1 MMRQKIK
8 IFLKYLKLGSYLRA
22 KGLKF
27 DQVLDDATAS
37 MNKRPNKIPKV
48 SLEEIIPGSITAK
61 ICEKETED
69 GNVSLSELLCIVS
82 MVKHFKVNK
91 IFEIGTFN
99 GRTTLNIHQNCV
111 KEPKIYTLDLPATD
125 AEKTVHKL
133 HDWEKTYTNKTE
145 PGRKFSHLRDDG
157 SIVQLLGDSAKFGRQ
172 DLNNY
177 FDFIFV
183 DGSHTAKY
191 VANDS
196 ELALRLVKKEKGIIV
211 WHDYDTEWDGVTNTM
226 ENFYANDQRFKDI
239 KSIKETSLLFL
250 RK

>member
-1 MMRQKIK
+1 MRQKVK
-8 IFLKYLKLGSYLRA
+8 IFIKYLKLGRYLRA

-27 DQVLDDATAS
+27 DQILDDATAS
-37 MNKRPNKIPKV
+37 MNKRSNKIPKV
-48 SLEEIIPGSITAK
+48 SLEEIVPGSITANL
-61 ICEKETED
+61 CEKETED

-82 MVKHFKVNK
+82 IVKHFKVNK

-99 GRTTLNIHQNCV
+99 GRTTLNIHKNCI
-111 KEPKIYTLDLPATD
+111 KEQKIFTLDIPATD

-145 PGRKFSHLRDDG
+145 PGKKFSHLRNTG
-157 SIVQLLGDSAKFGRQ
+157 SIIQLLGDSAKFERH

-211 WHDYDTEWDGVTNTM
+211 WHDYDTEWDDVTNTM

-250 RK
+250 RI